1 MSTTIDSLQIEITQ
15 NSQQAV
21 NGLDALTASL
31 GRLRTASKGGVGL
44 TAVSNQLKK
53 LNDVVNMMQD
63 PSTKISQ
70 LVSALKP
77 LESIGK
83 SNLNST
89 INSLKKLPELT
100 KQLAAIDMGAFA
112 TQIDRVVSALKP
124 LATEMNKIAAGFSAF
139 PSRIQKLIIQNEKLS
154 SSNAKAA
161 KSFGILGT
169 GISRLQAK
177 FGVYYLAFRKLTSL
191 VRDWIS
197 ESNNY
202 VENLNLFRVSMGEA
216 ADEALD
222 FAYKVRDA
230 FGVDPS
236 EWIRYQ
242 AVFQNMA
249 TGFGIAADKATVMS
263 KGLTQLGYDLATLFN
278 VDYDVAMRKLES
290 AIAGQPR
297 PMREWGF
304 DISETTLKMVALNHG
319 IKKNVELM
327 TQNEKAQLRYIQ
339 LMETAQKQ
347 GILGNF
353 AREIHTPANAL
364 RILNQQLL
372 QLRRALGDMI
382 IPILMKIIP
391 YIQAFVKVITNA
403 VRAIA
408 TLFGFKLPKIDYSG
422 LEGLKSGAEAAKNAI
437 GDTTDAVKKL
447 KSVTTGFDELNIIPQ
462 DDGSGGGSGSG
473 ARVGGVGAGGSTDL
487 PLEIKAYEGFLSDMQ
502 NKVNE
507 LAEKIEKPFE
517 KALKLAGVIGVVI
530 ASWKISDAL
539 FSLFT
544 GTGGSEFF
552 KALNALGKAFISPSG
567 ETIKLASLLGNSTAY
582 VGTAAVIAGIAATIA
597 VIVLRTADLV
607 KNSERFREGLSA
619 IWNGLVSGVDWIV
632 NTAIPAVGNFFSNLI
647 PEELKTSFSA
657 IFEPISGFFK
667 ALNIDAMDWLLT
679 LGSIALLFTPA
690 APFAGAVLIFE
701 TLSVAIRG
709 IGWATS
715 DAIEEVDLFGNDI
728 SETTKSKVQPFVEQ
742 MRDLDDVITTLDW
755 TNMVIDQ
762 SVVDD
767 VAMKVKGISETII
780 NELDADK
787 NEALATLAPL
797 RKALGEEAY
806 NKLIA
811 DSAAYYDEMID
822 KVRQNEDRINEIM
835 AKAKAENRELTQSE
849 ADEINRIQSE
859 MMDMGV
865 MHLSETEIEYRRI
878 MNRLK
883 DNSIHT
889 SLEQASEIIKN
900 AQLTRDEAIAAAET
914 QYAKIELEAER
925 MLKAGK
931 INEEGYK
938 EMIDA
943 AAQTRDETIAAA
955 NEQYDTIYNTT
966 ITKLGDAAKYIDT
979 TTGDIKGKWEVICD
993 DIAAWWDTT
1002 WTDIKDR
1009 FTTWGEEIKTGWN
1022 SFKSTFKTGWCAF
1035 WNSIGNFFIDIWNG
1049 IAGGLEKAINW
1060 IIDGIND
1067 LINLYNEVVSKIPG
1081 IGSKITISNIGTVS
1095 IRRVP
1100 RLEVPQFALGG
1111 FPKTGELFIA
1121 RESGPEMVGTIRS
1134 RTAVANNDQIV
1145 EAVSQGVFEAVVAA
1159 MPKYNEQ
1166 PLEVK
1171 VYLDGKEITKKV
1183 EKVQRERGTTLLP
1196 GGVAFGW

>member
-31 GRLRTASKGGVGL
+31 GRLRAASKGGVGL

-53 LNDVVNMMQD
+53 LNDAVNTMQD

-124 LATEMNKIAAGFSAF
+124 LATEMNKVAAGFSAF

-154 SSNAKAA
+154 ASNAKAA

-177 FGVYYLAFRKLTSL
+177 FGIYYLAFRRLTSL
-191 VRDWIS
+191 VRDCIS

-202 VENLNLFRVSMGEA
+202 VENLNLFRVSMREA

-249 TGFGIAADKATVMS
+249 TGFGITADKATVMS

-382 IPILMKIIP
+382 IPILIKIIP
-391 YIQAFVKVITNA
+391 YIQAFVKVITDA

-422 LEGLKSGAEAAKNAI
+422 LEGLKSGAEAAENAI
-437 GDTTDAVKKL
+437 GDTTAAVKKL

-462 DDGSGGGSGSG
+462 DDGSGSG
-473 ARVGGVGAGGSTDL
+473 ARVGGVGAAGSTDL

-507 LAEKIEKPFE
+507 LAEKLQKPFE
-517 KALKLAGVIGVVI
+517 KTLKLAGLIGVVI
-530 ASWKISDAL
+530 ASWKIASGVYTLFTTGLGGVVLPKLVTWIGNVTRAL
-539 FSLFT
+539 FDMAKGSKAAKSAFSFL
-544 GTGGSEFF
+544 TGGTT
-552 KALNALGKAFISPSG
+552 GVI
-567 ETIKLASLLGNSTAY
+567 
-582 VGTAAVIAGIAATIA
+582 IAGIAATVA
-597 VIVLRTADLV
+597 LVVARVIDLW
-607 KNSERFREGLSA
+607 KNSERFRDGLSA
-619 IWNGLVSGVDWIV
+619 IGEWFKGIGNWIV
-632 NTAIPAVGNFFSNLI
+632 NTALPAIGGFFKNMI
-647 PEELKTSFSA
+647 PEEIIQSIERFFSQ
-657 IFEPISGFFK
+657 F
-667 ALNIDAMDWLLT
+667 DWLVERLDLDFSDLLIT
-679 LGSIALLFTPA
+679 LGGIALLFTPA
-690 APFAGAVLIFE
+690 APFGIALLGFEAV
-701 TLSVAIRG
+701 TLAIRG

-715 DAIEEVDLFGNDI
+715 DAIEEVDLFSSGI
-728 SETTKSKVQPFVEQ
+728 SEATKSKVQPFVEQ
-742 MRDLDDVITTLDW
+742 MRELDDVITTLDW

-767 VAMKVKGISETII
+767 VATKVKAISETII

-806 NKLIA
+806 NQLIA

-822 KVRQNEDRINEIM
+822 KVRQNEDRINEIV

-849 ADEINRIQSE
+849 ADEIDRIQSE
-859 MMDMGV
+859 MMDIGI

-878 MNRLK
+878 MNRMK

-900 AQLTRDEAIAAAET
+900 AQLTRDETIEAAET
-914 QYAKIELEAER
+914 QYAKVELEAER
-925 MLKAGK
+925 MLAVGA
-931 INEEGYK
+931 INEEQYK
-938 EMIDA
+938 AMIDA

-966 ITKLGDAAKYIDT
+966 TTKLGDAAKYIDA

-1002 WTDIKDR
+1002 WTDIKNR
-1009 FTTWGEEIKTGWN
+1009 FTTWGEEIEKGWD

-1035 WNSIGNFFIDIWNG
+1035 WNDIGNFFIDIWNG
-1049 IAGGLEKAINW
+1049 LIGGLEDAINW

-1067 LINLYNEVVSKIPG
+1067 LIDKYNEAVSKIPG
-1081 IGSKITISNIGTVS
+1081 IGSKITVSNINGVS
-1095 IRRVP
+1095 FDRVS

-1145 EAVSQGVFEAVVAA
+1145 DAVSQGVFEAVVAA

>member
-31 GRLRTASKGGVGL
+31 GRLKTASKGGVGL

-53 LNDVVNMMQD
+53 LNDVVNTMQD

-154 SSNAKAA
+154 ASNAKAA

-191 VRDWIS
+191 VRGWIS

-249 TGFGIAADKATVMS
+249 TGFGIVADKATVMS

-353 AREIHTPANAL
+353 AREVHTPANAL

-391 YIQAFVKVITNA
+391 YIQAFVKVITDA

-422 LEGLKSGAEAAKNAI
+422 LEGLKAGAEAATNAI
-437 GDTTDAVKKL
+437 GDTTAAVKKL

-473 ARVGGVGAGGSTDL
+473 VRVGGVGKDDL
-487 PLEIKAYEGFLSDMQ
+487 GLEIKAYEGFLSDMQ
-502 NKVNE
+502 NKINE
-507 LAEKIEKPFE
+507 LAEKLRKPFE
-517 KALKLAGVIGVVI
+517 KTLKLAVMIGVVI
-530 ASWKISDAL
+530 ASWKIASGVYTLFTTGLGGVVLPKLVTWIGNVTRAL
-539 FSLFT
+539 FDMAKGSEAAKSAFSFL
-544 GTGGSEFF
+544 TGGTTG
-552 KALNALGKAFISPSG
+552 LI
-567 ETIKLASLLGNSTAY
+567 
-582 VGTAAVIAGIAATIA
+582 IAGIAATVA
-597 VIVLRTADLV
+597 LVVARVIDLW
-607 KNSERFREGLSA
+607 KNSESFRKGLERIWGVMKDLFGFIIDALRPIGEA
-619 IWNGLVSGVDWIV
+619 IAEVAEKLVNLIPQDIRDAISNFFKQMDLDWKDLGITALGFALLFVPGGQVFGVILLAFEAITLAIRGLGAISEETWDNIKKWFSDGIQKIKEWFTTMFTDIAQFFVDLWQGIVDVWNGCADWFNDKVIQPVANFFLGLWDGISSAASTCWNAIVDFFSPAIEWFSELFGSIFQTISDIFYNIGVIARGCWEIIKAVWGIVSEWFNEHIITPVSTFFSNMWNGIKTW
-632 NTAIPAVGNFFSNLI
+632 AIAAWDGIKSVFSTIGNWMNEKVIQPVAGFFSNLWN
-647 PEELKTSFSA
+647 
-657 IFEPISGFFK
+657 GFVDK
-667 ALNIDAMDWLLT
+667 AKKAWE
-679 LGSIALLFTPA
+679 G
-690 APFAGAVLIFE
+690 VK
-701 TLSVAIRG
+701 SV
-709 IGWATS
+709 
-715 DAIEEVDLFGNDI
+715 F
-728 SETTKSKVQPFVEQ
+728 SKVATFFSDTFKKAWQGIVKVFSIGGEIFV
-742 MRDLDDVITTLDW
+742 
-755 TNMVIDQ
+755 
-762 SVVDD
+762 
-767 VAMKVKGISETII
+767 
-780 NELDADK
+780 
-787 NEALATLAPL
+787 
-797 RKALGEEAY
+797 
-806 NKLIA
+806 
-811 DSAAYYDEMID
+811 
-822 KVRQNEDRINEIM
+822 
-835 AKAKAENRELTQSE
+835 
-849 ADEINRIQSE
+849 
-859 MMDMGV
+859 
-865 MHLSETEIEYRRI
+865 
-878 MNRLK
+878 
-883 DNSIHT
+883 
-889 SLEQASEIIKN
+889 
-900 AQLTRDEAIAAAET
+900 
-914 QYAKIELEAER
+914 
-925 MLKAGK
+925 
-931 INEEGYK
+931 
-938 EMIDA
+938 
-943 AAQTRDETIAAA
+943 
-955 NEQYDTIYNTT
+955 
-966 ITKLGDAAKYIDT
+966 
-979 TTGDIKGKWEVICD
+979 
-993 DIAAWWDTT
+993 
-1002 WTDIKDR
+1002 DIKDGVVSA
-1009 FTTWGEEIKTGWN
+1009 FKFVVNELIKGLN
-1022 SFKSTFKTGWCAF
+1022 KV
-1035 WNSIGNFFIDIWNG
+1035 
-1049 IAGGLEKAINW
+1049 IAIPF
-1060 IIDGIND
+1060 DGINSALNWIKGVEIFGLKPFD
-1067 LINLYNEVVSKIPG
+1067 SLKTINIPQ
-1081 IGSKITISNIGTVS
+1081 I
-1095 IRRVP
+1095 P
-1100 RLEVPQFALGG
+1100 LLAEGG
-1111 FPKTGELFIA
+1111 FPATGQIFIA
-1121 RESGPEMVGTIRS
+1121 REAGPELVGSIGS

-1183 EKVQRERGTTLLP
+1183 EKIQRERGTTLLP
-1196 GGVAFGW
+1196 GGVAYGW